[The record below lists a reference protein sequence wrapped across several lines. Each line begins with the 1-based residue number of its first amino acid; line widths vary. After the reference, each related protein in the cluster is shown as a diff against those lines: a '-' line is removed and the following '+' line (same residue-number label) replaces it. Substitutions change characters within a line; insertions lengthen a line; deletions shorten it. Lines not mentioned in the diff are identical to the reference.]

1 MVKRTIAI
9 WWIVGTVVMFAGGLA
24 ILFVALETG
33 QGGALHGHTGVS
45 AALLAASITV
55 AAVGVILQ
63 LVAWTGAVF
72 NTHLLADKRWFKVLL
87 WVGLAGIVT
96 SPFVVGALTWWGLML
111 AYLVGGPDGTL
122 PTVASHPAAG
132 TSIQAPAAQRPA
144 EAAETTEDLRV

>member
-33 QGGALHGHTGVS
+33 TGSALHGHTGVS

-111 AYLVGGPDGTL
+111 AYLVGGPDGTVPAL
-122 PTVASHPAAG
+122 ASHPAVG
-132 TSIQAPAAQRPA
+132 TLTQALAVQRPA
-144 EAAETTEDLRV
+144 EAAETAEESRV

>member
-9 WWIVGTVVMFAGGLA
+9 WWIAGTVVMFAGGLA

-33 QGGALHGHTGVS
+33 TGGALHGHTGTS

-55 AAVGVILQ
+55 AAAGVILQ

-87 WVGLAGIVT
+87 WVGLAGIMT
-96 SPFVVGALTWWGLML
+96 SPFVVGALAWWGLML
-111 AYLVGGPDGTL
+111 AYLVGGPDGTV

>member
-1 MVKRTIAI
+1 MVKRTIAS

-33 QGGALHGHTGVS
+33 TGGALHGHTGAS

-63 LVAWTGAVF
+63 
-72 NTHLLADKRWFKVLL
+72 LLADKRWFKVLL

-111 AYLVGGPDGTL
+111 AYLVGGPDGTV
-122 PTVASHPAAG
+122 PSVASHPAAG